1 MSRFAQGVIIGK
13 FYPPHAGHRH
23 LILTAAERVEKL
35 AVVVLGNRFESIDLA
50 DRVKWLAAEFD
61 ATNVTVIGM
70 PNDCPVDYESRA
82 VWKAHD
88 EALRVALRMNGI
100 TGVDAVFSSEEYGQ
114 QLADDLGAAHLM
126 VDAPRTAHPV
136 SGTLCRD
143 DIAAAWRTIIRPARQ
158 DLAVRIVVVG
168 AESTGTSTLTTAL
181 TAHYRS
187 RYPELLDV
195 PEFGRQYTYDKFAAA
210 QAANPDAVVADLV
223 WTAEDFAV
231 IGERQNEMEN
241 EAATRCPLVIADTDS
256 LATTLWERYY
266 LGEGSHGSY
275 RALTQLPRRDL
286 YLITDHDGVPFEDDG
301 WREGEHRR
309 AEMTEWFK
317 EELTRGGHSWILVSG
332 DHKRRMTTATA
343 IIDPI
348 IAQRSRFAS
357 PPWATRTVLAGAR

>member
-1 MSRFAQGVIIGK
+1 MTRFGQGVIIGK

-23 LILTAAERVEKL
+23 LIRTAADRSDRL
-35 AVVVLGNRFESIDLA
+35 AVVVLGNRFETMALA

-70 PNDCPVDYESRA
+70 PNDCPVDYRSRA
-82 VWKAHD
+82 IWKAHD
-88 EALRVALRMNGI
+88 EALRVALRMRSI
-100 TGVDAVFSSEEYGQ
+100 TDIDAVFSSEEYGR
-114 QLADDLGAAHLM
+114 QLAEDFGATHVM
-126 VDAPRTAHPV
+126 VDAARAAHPV
-136 SGTLCRD
+136 SGTLCRED
-143 DIAAAWRTIIRPARQ
+143 LAATWRTIIGPARQ
-158 DLAVRIVVVG
+158 DLAVRVVVVG

-181 TAHYRS
+181 TAHYRT
-187 RYPELLDV
+187 RYPGLVDV
-195 PEFGRQYTYDKFAAA
+195 PEFGRHYTYDKFAAA
-210 QAANPDAVVADLV
+210 QAADPDAAVADLV

-241 EAATRCPLVIADTDS
+241 EAAGRCPLVIADTDS

-286 YLITDHDGVPFEDDG
+286 YLITDHEDVPFEDDG

-332 DHKRRMTTATA
+332 DHDRRMRTATA

-348 IAQRSRFAS
+348 IAQRSRFTS
-357 PPWATRTVLAGAR
+357 PPWAARTVLAGAP